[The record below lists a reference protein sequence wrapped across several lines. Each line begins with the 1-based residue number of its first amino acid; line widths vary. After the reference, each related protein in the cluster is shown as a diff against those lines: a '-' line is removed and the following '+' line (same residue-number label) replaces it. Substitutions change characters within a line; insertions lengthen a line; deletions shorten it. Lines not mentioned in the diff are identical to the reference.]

1 MASRLDVRLL
11 GDPVL
16 RRRAAP
22 VEEITDELRALIDD
36 MFETMYAEEGVGL
49 AGPQV
54 GEELRVVVIDPHED
68 GHGPMA
74 LINPRIVSAGSE
86 TKRREEG
93 CLSIPGL
100 SELVERPDSV
110 VVEALD
116 RAGEPVRIEAEG
128 LLATVLQHEIDHLDG
143 ILFIDRLSPI
153 KRKLLLS
160 KWQKIR
166 PAEAK
171 S

>member
-1 MASRLDVRLL
+1 MGRRLEVRLL

-22 VEEITDELRALIDD
+22 IEEVSESVRALIDD

-49 AGPQV
+49 AAPQV
-54 GEELRVVVIDPHED
+54 GEEIRLVVIDPHEE
-68 GHGPMA
+68 GTEPMV
-74 LINPRIVSAGSE
+74 LINPQIVESGSD
-86 TKRREEG
+86 TAKREEG

-100 SELVERPDSV
+100 SEVVERPATV
-110 VVEALD
+110 VVDALD
-116 RAGEPVRIEAEG
+116 RDGAPQRIEAEG
-128 LLATVLQHEIDHLDG
+128 LLATILQHEIDHLDG
-143 ILFIDRLSPI
+143 ILFIDRLSPL

-160 KWQKIR
+160 KWQKLR
-166 PAEAK
+166 PEEAK